1 LSRVLLS
8 GNEAIARGAIDA
20 GISLATAYPGTPSTE
35 ILENIARSGET
46 KAIWAPNEKIA
57 VELASGVSYAGHRT
71 LAAMKHVGVNVAADP
86 VFTLAYTGVRG
97 GMVIITADDPE
108 LHSSQNEQDN
118 RRYASFARVPMLEP
132 ANSQEAMEF
141 TRKAFALSE
150 QFDLP
155 FFVRTTTRISHGKSL
170 VQLPTTPPDKCPVKP
185 GLVKDQAKYVMVPAN
200 ARIKHREL
208 EEKIGKLTEYAENC
222 TFNKIEKGS
231 TKLGIITSGISYNYV
246 KEAAPDA
253 SILKLGLVFPL
264 PEKLIEQFAAS
275 CDRIVIVEELEPYL
289 EEWVRF
295 LGIQCEGKSLVPR
308 FGEIDTGTVKKA
320 LGLVEAA
327 PAREMVE
334 LPPVP
339 TRPPVMCIGCP
350 HRGIFHIL
358 SRKKTF
364 VAGDIGCYTLAVSPP
379 LSAIHT
385 TLCMGAGVNQ
395 AVGMEAVLPEEHG
408 KSVAVIGD
416 STFLHSGMG
425 GVLNMAFNN
434 IPATVLILDNYTT
447 AMTGRQDHPGSGFDA
462 SGNRTRQ
469 VDWKKLLEGLGIPDP
484 RFVDAYDQDEIRDVL
499 DEELQK
505 DAPSVIVV
513 QGACMLMTNRP
524 VKREDPYSIDEDK
537 CTDCGMCLRVGCPA
551 ISRKDASPDNSPVID
566 IGECTGC
573 DLCFQVC
580 KFDAIG
586 RAK

>member
-1 LSRVLLS
+1 MSRVLLS

-141 TRKAFALSE
+141 TREAFALSE
-150 QFDLP
+150 QYDLP

-200 ARIKHREL
+200 ARVKHHEL
-208 EEKIGKLTEYAENC
+208 EERIGKLTEFAENC
-222 TFNKIEKGS
+222 SFNRIEKGS

-295 LGIQCEGKSLVPR
+295 LGIQCEGKSLIPR

-327 PAREMVE
+327 PAREAME

-350 HRGIFHIL
+350 HRGIFHVL

-395 AVGMEAVLPEEHG
+395 AVGIEAVLPEEHG

-469 VDWKKLLEGLGIPDP
+469 VDWKQLLGGLGIPDP
-484 RFVDAYDQDEIRDVL
+484 RFVDAYDLDEIRTVL
-499 DEELQK
+499 DEELHK

-513 QGACMLMTNRP
+513 QGACMLIKNKP
-524 VKREDPYSIDEDK
+524 VKREAPYSTDEEK

-551 ISRKDASPDNSPVID
+551 IARKDASPDNSPVID
-566 IGECTGC
+566 TSECTGC

-586 RAK
+586 KAK